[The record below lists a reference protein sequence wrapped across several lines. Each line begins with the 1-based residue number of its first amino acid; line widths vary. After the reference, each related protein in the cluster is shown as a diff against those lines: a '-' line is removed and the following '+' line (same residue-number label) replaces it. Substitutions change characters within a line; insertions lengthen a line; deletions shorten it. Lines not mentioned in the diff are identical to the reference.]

1 MSLGNTQVLSN
12 LRIIEI
18 GRDVSTAYAAR
29 FFAIYGAEVIVIE
42 PPEGHSIRWQ
52 PPWPEDIP
60 DPEKSLLFAYLGGGK
75 KSVVIDFDSESD
87 LDTLRN
93 LISSSDGVLDSYP
106 PGYLA
111 SYGLDLNEM
120 CDLKKDLSVAQISPY
135 GQFGPQAKWK
145 ASSITAAASGGQMYL
160 AGDIDKPPLF
170 TVGHQAYYQSGV
182 QGFGALLAGIYSSK
196 STGIGEIFDLS
207 IQEIQA
213 ATLEGGGPS
222 AMWYGGEQTRSSNN
236 PRALWGIYECLD
248 GWIGVASM
256 PRQTKSVLDAMGHSG
271 MKDDPIFN
279 TGGWNQESDDLLR
292 ILVPEFTATRTAKEI
307 FEIADQHRAPFG
319 MIPTPK
325 ELIEWPN
332 HEITEFWNEVNHPV
346 LGTHLYPSGPIG
358 FDGDKGNFEP
368 APTIGQHS
376 NEIIGMLSKLT
387 GEKESLPLEAENL
400 PMPLSSVRVIDMTQ
414 VWSGPYGCR
423 FLADM
428 GADVVKVEGPT
439 FPDPVRTAGGARKN
453 PDIDLAP
460 YFNEYNRGKKG
471 LSLDIKKPEGIKIL
485 KELVVTADVFVE
497 NWSSGVAERNGLSY
511 DDLKAIKPDLVYISM
526 PGFGHQ
532 GPDSSRVGFGPTI
545 EQMGGLVALQG
556 YEGGPPHK
564 SGISY
569 GDPIAGSTCAAAV
582 IASLVN
588 REKTG
593 EGMYCVIPQRDGVTG
608 LVGEYFVAES
618 LGIELPTRTGSR
630 HLKSAPHN
638 VYETLP
644 DKEGRP
650 VMGITARTP
659 NPEIL
664 DYAFDRWITIDC
676 QNDAE
681 WESIVEIVDDDRLK
695 NEKYQ
700 IAANRRKYVEGI
712 DEVISEWA
720 KNQDAE
726 EISKVFQNAG
736 VCAAPVMSPALL
748 MNDTHMLER
757 ESFVKVTHDIA
768 GEHLVSRPSWR
779 AKRRT
784 ELPTKSGPCFG
795 ADSDEIFTEL
805 GYSKEDIKGLYE
817 KGVTSRS
824 LLGGR

>member
-1 MSLGNTQVLSN
+1 MSLGNTQVLSS
-12 LRIIEI
+12 LRVIEI

-52 PPWPEDIP
+52 PPWPEDIS

-93 LISSSDGVLDSYP
+93 LILSSDGILDSYP
-106 PGYLA
+106 PGHLA
-111 SYGLDLNEM
+111 NYGIDLDKLCN
-120 CDLKKDLSVAQISPY
+120 LKKDLSVAQITPY
-135 GQFGPQAKWK
+135 GQSGPQANWK
-145 ASSITAAASGGQMYL
+145 ATSITAAASGGQMYL

-182 QGFGALLAGIYSSK
+182 QGFGALLAGIYSAK
-196 STGIGEIFDLS
+196 STGTGEIFDLS
-207 IQEIQA
+207 VQEIQA

-222 AMWYGGEQTRSSNN
+222 AMWFGGEQTRSGNN

-256 PRQTKSVLDAMGHSG
+256 PRQTKSVLDAMGHSE
-271 MKDDPIFN
+271 MKEDPIFN

-292 ILVPEFTATRTAKEI
+292 ILVPEFTANKTAKEI

-319 MIPTPK
+319 MIPTPRD
-325 ELIEWPN
+325 LIEWPN
-332 HEITEFWNEVNHPV
+332 HQVTGFWNEVDHPL

-358 FDGDKGNFEP
+358 FNGDRGGFAP
-368 APTIGQHS
+368 APGIGQHTD
-376 NEIIGMLSKLT
+376 ELKGRLS
-387 GEKESLPLEAENL
+387 ERESSENLSFKPEDL
-400 PMPLSSVRVIDMTQ
+400 PMPLEGIRVIDMTQ

-471 LSLDIKKPEGIKIL
+471 LSLDIKKPEGVKVL
-485 KELVVTADVFVE
+485 KKLVETADVFVE

-511 DDLKAIKPDLVYISM
+511 EELKAIKPDLVYISM

-569 GDPIAGSTCAAAV
+569 GDPIAGSTCAASV
-582 IASLVN
+582 IASLVH

-618 LGIELPTRTGSR
+618 LGIELPVRTSPR

-650 VMGITARTP
+650 IMGLLARSP
-659 NPEIL
+659 NPEIV
-664 DYAFDRWITIDC
+664 DYAFDRWVAIDC
-676 QNDAE
+676 QTDEE
-681 WESIVEIVDDDRLK
+681 WERIVEIIGEERLGD
-695 NEKYQ
+695 EKFQ
-700 IAANRRKYVEGI
+700 AAANRRKYVEEI

-726 EISKVFQNAG
+726 KISRSFQNAG
-736 VCAAPVMSPALL
+736 ICAAPVMSPALL
-748 MNDTHMLER
+748 MNDAHMLER
-757 ESFVKVTHDIA
+757 ESFIKVTHDVA

-795 ADSDEIFTEL
+795 ADSDEILAEL
-805 GYSKEDIKGLYE
+805 GYSEKYIEGLYE
-817 KGVTSRS
+817 NGVTSRS

>member
-1 MSLGNTQVLSN
+1 MSLGNTQVLSD

-52 PPWPEDIP
+52 PPWPENIP

-87 LDTLRN
+87 LDILRN
-93 LISSSDGVLDSYP
+93 LLLSSHGVLDSYP

-111 SYGLDLNEM
+111 SYGLDLNDM
-120 CDLKKDLSVAQISPY
+120 CDKKKDLSVAQISPY

-213 ATLEGGGPS
+213 ATLEGGGPA

-279 TGGWNQESDDLLR
+279 TGGWNQESDDLLK

-307 FEIADQHRAPFG
+307 FEIADRHRAPFG

-332 HEITEFWNEVNHPV
+332 HAVTGFWNEVNHPV
-346 LGTHLYPSGPIG
+346 LGTHLYPSGPIV
-358 FDGDKGNFEP
+358 FDGDKGDFEP

-376 NEIIGMLSKLT
+376 DEIVGTLSKFEGSNET
-387 GEKESLPLEAENL
+387 LPLEVGNL
-400 PMPLSSVRVIDMTQ
+400 PMPLFGVRVIDMTQ

-428 GADVVKVEGPT
+428 GADVVKIEGPT

-471 LSLDIKKPEGIKIL
+471 LSLDIKKPEGMKVL
-485 KELVVTADVFVE
+485 KELVATADVFVE

-511 DDLKAIKPDLVYISM
+511 DDLKAMKPDLVYISM

-569 GDPIAGSTCAAAV
+569 GDPIAGSTCAASV

-618 LGIELPTRTGSR
+618 LGIELPIRTGSR

-664 DYAFDRWITIDC
+664 DYAFDRWVTIDC

-681 WESIVEIVDDDRLK
+681 WKSIVGIVGDDRLK
-695 NEKYQ
+695 DEKFQ
-700 IAANRRKYVEGI
+700 IAVNRRKYIEDI

-726 EISKVFQNAG
+726 EISKIFQNAG

-748 MNDTHMLER
+748 MNDAHMLER
-757 ESFVKVTHDIA
+757 ESFITVTHDIA
-768 GEHLVSRPSWR
+768 GKHLVSRPSWR

-795 ADSDEIFTEL
+795 ADSDDVLNEL
-805 GYSKEDIKGLYE
+805 GYSQKDVEDLYE

>member
-1 MSLGNTQVLSN
+1 MSLNNAQVLSG
-12 LRIIEI
+12 LKIIEI
-18 GRDVSTAYAAR
+18 GRDVSTAFAAR

-42 PPEGHSIRWQ
+42 PPKGHNIRWQ

-60 DPEKSLLFAYLGGGK
+60 DPERSLLLAYLGGGK
-75 KSVVIDFDSESD
+75 KSVVIDFGSESD
-87 LDTLRN
+87 LDTLRD
-93 LISSSDGVLDSYP
+93 LILSSDGVLDSYP

-111 SYGLDLNEM
+111 GKGLDLGSL
-120 CDLKKDLSVAQISPY
+120 CDLKRDLSAVQISPY
-135 GQFGPQAKWK
+135 GQTGPQSAWK

-207 IQEIQA
+207 MQEIQA

-222 AMWYGGEQTRSSNN
+222 AMWYGSEQTRASNN

-292 ILVPEFTATRTAKEI
+292 ILVPEFTATRTAEEI

-319 MIPTPK
+319 MIPTPR
-325 ELIEWPN
+325 ELIDWPN
-332 HEITEFWNEVNHPV
+332 HKITNFWNEVDHPL

-358 FDGDKGNFEP
+358 FAGDRGHFEP

-376 NEIIGMLSKLT
+376 EEVFTSLSKSEDSEIT
-387 GEKESLPLEAENL
+387 SFESEKV
-400 PMPLSSVRVIDMTQ
+400 PMPLDGVRVIDMTQ

-428 GADVVKVEGPT
+428 GAEVVKVEGPT

-471 LSLDIKKPEGIKIL
+471 LSLDIKKPEGMKVL
-485 KELVVTADVFVE
+485 KELVATADVFVE

-511 DDLKAIKPDLVYISM
+511 EELKKIKPDLIYISM
-526 PGFGHQ
+526 PGFGHD

-569 GDPIAGSTCAAAV
+569 GDPIAGSTCAASV

-618 LGIELPTRTGSR
+618 LGIEVPVRTGPR

-638 VYETLP
+638 VYETIP

-650 VMGITARTP
+650 VMGPSARTP
-659 NPEIL
+659 NPEIV
-664 DYAFDRWITIDC
+664 DYAYDRWVAIDC
-676 QNDAE
+676 QNDEE
-681 WESIVEIVDDDRLK
+681 WTKIIGIIGDDRLK
-695 NEKYQ
+695 DKKYE
-700 IAANRRKYVEGI
+700 AATDRRKHVEEI
-712 DEVISEWA
+712 DNVIAEWA
-720 KNQDAE
+720 RTQDAV

-736 VCAAPVMSPALL
+736 ICAAPVMSPALL
-748 MNDTHMLER
+748 MNDPHMLDR
-757 ESFVKVTHDIA
+757 GNFITVAHDIA

-784 ELPTKSGPCFG
+784 ELPSKSGPCFG
-795 ADSDEIFTEL
+795 ADSDEVLSEL
-805 GYSKEDIKGLYE
+805 GYSEKDIEGLYD